1 MLPLSWVDVVCR
13 VGCYVLCFVT
23 FRVLCLVMVCA
34 YGCDQVIVGL
44 IFLWVMWVLLIF
56 VFRRRTLAFF
66 LVCLLLCVLGVVR
79 VFLVDFCRDMCH
91 RFLCYLFLVVVLVR
105 CVL

>member
-13 VGCYVLCFVT
+13 VSCYVLCFVT

-56 VFRRRTLAFF
+56 VLLGMTSMFS
-66 LVCLLLCVLGVVR
+66 LVLLLLCMFCVVR
-79 VFLVDFCRDMCH
+79 VVLVGSCRDMCR
-91 RFLCYLFLVVVLVR
+91 RFLRYLFLTGVLVR